1 MPVEFLFILQECALH
16 PFTACLLH
24 PFTACLLHPDATG
37 DAERSGNRSEDA
49 NGNLKDGFPSFFLH
63 NRNFFNG

>member
-1 MPVEFLFILQECALH
+1 MEVLSSCRSNFLFILQECALH

-24 PFTACLLHPDATG
+24 PDATG
-37 DAERSGNRSEDA
+37 DAERGGNRSEDA
-49 NGNLKDGFPSFFLH
+49 DGNLKDGFPSFFLH